1 MHIMATICPACL
13 HPNPLEAAACI
24 QCGKRFD
31 DIEKCTAC
39 NATVFVFSRFCYE
52 CGVSIQP
59 RKNGLTYHEKTI
71 DLDPSTNMLT
81 GDILDQEVNE
91 VMATTFHTPAVRL
104 LHRPTSVFYD
114 LPLLISPIT
123 IGKRSDSFTPDL
135 DLKDFPES
143 EFISRNHA
151 QISFLPKKFYIED
164 VGSKNGTAL
173 NGVPLPAEQ
182 PQPLAF
188 GDRICFGGS
197 EAFVFIFMKDQP
209 LNLEHLR
216 TISGNDRE
224 FELELLTSY
233 VESVKGLLQS
243 LQYVLESRDFA
254 GVKPLASQVAIASYN
269 VGADVMNLLAKQMED
284 QAMQQAITVC
294 EKTLISMQDGLVQV
308 DRFVKVFYHN

>member
-1 MHIMATICPACL
+1 MATICPVCL
-13 HPNPLEAAACI
+13 HPNSLEVVACT
-24 QCGKRFD
+24 QCGKRFE
-31 DIEKCTAC
+31 DIEKCATC
-39 NATVFVFSRFCYE
+39 SATVFAFSRFCYE
-52 CGVSIQP
+52 CGASVQTKQS
-59 RKNGLTYHEKTI
+59 GLTSHEKTM

-81 GDILDQEVNE
+81 EDILDQEVNE
-91 VMATTFHTPAVRL
+91 VMATTFHTPGVRL

-188 GDRICFGGS
+188 GDRVCFGGS
-197 EAFVFIFMKDQP
+197 EAFAFIFMKDQP

-216 TISGNDRE
+216 AISGNDRG

-233 VESVKGLLQS
+233 LESVKGLLEN
-243 LQYVLESRDFA
+243 LQPVLEAGDFA
-254 GVKPLASQVAIASYN
+254 GVKPLASQIAIASYN

-284 QAMQQAITVC
+284 RALQQAIAAC
-294 EKTLISMQDGLVQV
+294 KKTLISMQDGLFQV
-308 DRFVKVFYHN
+308 EQFVKVFYQN

>member
-1 MHIMATICPACL
+1 MATICPACL

-52 CGVSIQP
+52 CGVLVQP
-59 RKNGLTYHEKTI
+59 RKSGLSSHEKTM

-104 LHRPTSVFYD
+104 LHRPTSMFYD
-114 LPLLISPIT
+114 LPLLIGPIT

-224 FELELLTSY
+224 FELELLMSY
-233 VESVKGLLQS
+233 LDSVKGLLKS
-243 LQYVLESRDFA
+243 LQHVLEARDFA

-269 VGADVMNLLAKQMED
+269 VGADVMNLLAKQIED
-284 QAMQQAITVC
+284 QALQQALTVC
-294 EKTLISMQDGLVQV
+294 EKTLTSMRDGLVQV
-308 DRFVKVFYHN
+308 DRFVKVFYQN